1 MSDPFTASNGLRQ
14 GSILSPTLF
23 SAYIDSLSIELYA
36 SSAGCTLNTKCF
48 NHLIY
53 ADDTVLL
60 APSPKALQNL
70 INICVNFAE
79 KHGLVYNE
87 RKTKFMCIKPAA
99 LKNMYVPNVELNG
112 QKLELVKTEKYLGFI
127 VNDSFN
133 DDDYIRNEIANT
145 YARGNT
151 IIRHFKHCSED
162 VKVKLYNSYCCNI
175 YCCALVSA
183 YHTTVLDKFP
193 VACNKVFKS
202 LMGVPRDFSAS
213 ALFVSLNVCN
223 FVTLR
228 RKLVYSFL
236 NRIRSSSNTL
246 ICTLFNSVHFK
257 KCNLKKEWDNVLLI

>member
-1 MSDPFTASNGLRQ
+1 MLDVPL
-14 GSILSPTLF
+14 
-23 SAYIDSLSIELYA
+23 
-36 SSAGCTLNTKCF
+36 TLNVLIT
-48 NHLIY
+48 LIY

-112 QKLELVKTEKYLGFI
+112 QKLELVKTEKYFGFI

-183 YHTTVLDKFP
+183 YHKTVMD
-193 VACNKVFKS
+193 
-202 LMGVPRDFSAS
+202 
-213 ALFVSLNVCN
+213 
-223 FVTLR
+223 
-228 RKLVYSFL
+228 
-236 NRIRSSSNTL
+236 
-246 ICTLFNSVHFK
+246 
-257 KCNLKKEWDNVLLI
+257 

>member
-1 MSDPFTASNGLRQ
+1 
-14 GSILSPTLF
+14 
-23 SAYIDSLSIELYA
+23 
-36 SSAGCTLNTKCF
+36 
-48 NHLIY
+48 
-53 ADDTVLL
+53 
-60 APSPKALQNL
+60 
-70 INICVNFAE
+70 
-79 KHGLVYNE
+79 
-87 RKTKFMCIKPAA
+87 MCIKPAA

-133 DDDYIRNEIANT
+133 DDDYIRNETANT

-183 YHTTVLDKFP
+183 YHKTVLDKFP

-202 LMGVPRDFSAS
+202 FMGVPRDFSAS

-246 ICTLFNSVHFK
+246 ICTLFNSVHFE

>member
-36 SSAGCTLNTKCF
+36 SSVGCTLNTKCF

-183 YHTTVLDKFP
+183 YHKTVLDKFS

-202 LMGVPRDFSAS
+202 LMGVPRD
-213 ALFVSLNVCN
+213 LM
-223 FVTLR
+223 
-228 RKLVYSFL
+228 
-236 NRIRSSSNTL
+236 
-246 ICTLFNSVHFK
+246 
-257 KCNLKKEWDNVLLI
+257 